1 MKLRPAFA
9 SLLLAVGLLG
19 FRPATPDFAGTWAF
33 NPAKS
38 ANLGMMA
45 GMSDTVTI
53 EQTATTLTTHDAAAF
68 GGAAQPVHDTKY
80 DLTGKA
86 VANTSPTGEAGETTS
101 RWQGERLVTTWVTEG
116 SVAGSKHTRIETRYL
131 SADGRTMYLESK
143 PIVMA
148 FDKR

>member
-1 MKLRPAFA
+1 MKLRLTLL
-9 SLLLAVGLLG
+9 SLLLAGALLG
-19 FRPATPDFAGTWAF
+19 FRPATPNFSGTWSF

-45 GMSDTVTI
+45 RMSDTVTI
-53 EQTATTLTTHDAAAF
+53 EQTETMLTTHDAASF
-68 GGAAQPVHDTKY
+68 GGAAQPPRDTHY

-86 VANTSPTGEAGETTS
+86 VSNTSPTGEAGETTS
-101 RWQGERLVTTWVTEG
+101 RWQGDRLVTTWITEG
-116 SVAGSKHTRIETRYL
+116 SVAGSKHERVETRYL